1 MKRIKSKLMGEGG
14 RERERDKE
22 RVRQTRRSRE
32 KRLQETPERLR
43 D

>member
-14 RERERDKE
+14 RERERETKRESD
-22 RVRQTRRSRE
+22 RQGEAE
-32 KRLQETPERLR
+32 KRDSRSLQR